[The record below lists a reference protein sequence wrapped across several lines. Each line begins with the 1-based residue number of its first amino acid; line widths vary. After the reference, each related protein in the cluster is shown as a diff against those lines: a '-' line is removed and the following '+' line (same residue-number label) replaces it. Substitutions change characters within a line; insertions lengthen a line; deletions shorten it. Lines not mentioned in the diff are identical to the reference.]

1 MSEDDATEASQEEQ
15 DFSDDAL
22 DRAAEEIGESEEFTE
37 HAEEVEAKGEETED
51 TEDPE
56 GTKEAEETTEM
67 EASEEQEEEAEVP
80 PEPADNGERSKL
92 GRKVKYIEDT
102 VLGFQEQFEERM
114 NRLDSL
120 LASNNRRPDVDEYRA
135 EGDPEE
141 EFIGTK
147 AELKKFLNDYNQDQE
162 TQRQSSQLKYEQEY
176 VKTIKR
182 LGSDETEED
191 HKDIYDEM
199 MSHFNV
205 KYSENPLVDAEK
217 NYLKATR
224 SVLKKRMATP
234 AKKVNPLKGKKPK
247 APLGAGSNSETM
259 PKKTRPMPK
268 FDSAAQDFMN
278 RAGITPERAA
288 EILDGETPANL
299 GRR

>member
-1 MSEDDATEASQEEQ
+1 MSDEETTEASQEEQ
-15 DFSDDAL
+15 ELNFSDDAL
-22 DRAAEEIGESEEFTE
+22 DKAAEEFGESEELVEPATE
-37 HAEEVEAKGEETED
+37 IEVSGEETED
-51 TEDPE
+51 PEDPE
-56 GTKEAEETTEM
+56 DAESM
-67 EASEEQEEEAEVP
+67 ELSGEQEEDESAVP
-80 PEPADNGERSKL
+80 PEPSDNGERSKL

-114 NRLDSL
+114 NRLDGL
-120 LASNNRRPDVDEYRA
+120 LASNNRRPDTYGYETED
-135 EGDPEE
+135 DPNEE
-141 EFIGTK
+141 LIGTK
-147 AELKKFLNDYNQDQE
+147 AELKKFLNDYNKDQE
-162 TQRQSSQLKYEQEY
+162 TQRQDSQMKYEQDY

-205 KYSENPLVDAEK
+205 KYSDNPLVDAEK

-224 SVLKKRMATP
+224 SVLKKRTAAP
-234 AKKVNPLKGKKPK
+234 AKKVNPLKGNKPK

-259 PKKTRPMPK
+259 AKKTKPMPK
-268 FDSAAQDFMN
+268 FDEAAQDFM
-278 RAGITPERAA
+278 RKSGITPERAA
-288 EILDGETPANL
+288 EILDGDAPANL